1 MLNTLP
7 RLPILGPRLLKPATG
22 LSPILFLDFD
32 GVLHPNAAAPVD
44 RWSGLPPLLDLL
56 GQWPDCDV
64 VMASSWRH
72 HGSWDEVLASLP
84 TALADRLQGCT
95 GLPHIGPLARYRE
108 ILDFWGFHG
117 QGRPWIALDD
127 AVWEFPSGCRQ
138 LIPCDGAVGAQA
150 AQLGELERRLQGF
163 AAAQS
168 LLERDRAAA
177 ELDPGAL
184 RHAVRSHV
192 LQTGDTS
199 VAGIQRRYRTGYRS
213 TLAAVAS
220 LEGELLSPPDGDG
233 RRAVLTAVSRW
244 GQALR
249 TQGCEFRCNQ
259 CPHLEVRPSD

>member
-7 RLPILGPRLLKPATG
+7 RLPILGPHLLKPATS

-44 RWSGLPPLLDLL
+44 RWASLGPLLDLL
-56 GQWPDCDV
+56 RQWPGCDV

-72 HGSWDEVLASLP
+72 HGSWNEVLAELP

-95 GLPHIGPLARYRE
+95 GLPQIGPLSRHRE
-108 ILDFWGFHG
+108 ILDFWRSYG

-127 AVWEFPSGCRQ
+127 AVWEFPGGCRQ
-138 LIPCDGAVGAQA
+138 LISCDGAVGAQA

-163 AAAQS
+163 AEAQS

-177 ELDPGAL
+177 ELDPGTL
-184 RHAVRSHV
+184 RHAVWGHV

-199 VAGIQRRYRTGYRS
+199 VAGIQRRYRTSYRS
-213 TLAAVAS
+213 TLAALAS
-220 LEGELLSPPDGDG
+220 LEGELLSLPGG
-233 RRAVLTAVSRW
+233 NGQRAVLAHVSRW
-244 GQALR
+244 GQASQ
-249 TQGCEFRCNQ
+249 TPGCQYRCDQ
-259 CPHLEVRPSD
+259 CPHLEIRPSA